1 MATPPVFFGKP
12 PETASGVV
20 SPRQRNRIRTNP
32 WLPGGSTSNVASPV
46 PARQEVRITP
56 LAYRKIRNSPYVVFR
71 FFLFGFYTWS
81 LCYCSIQYRYLSPVL
96 HRRSLSSSSCSSI
109 SAGANHSFEHRFPR
123 SLSDE
128 DDCTLNE
135 MMGKYDESYVYE
147 KETDILS
154 DSDPTDCESDIDT
167 GQDGGDEEDNGDEEL
182 DFIDN
187 GTYCRARSLEFLY
200 IVFVIN

>member
-71 FFLFGFYTWS
+71 FFFIWLLYVVVV
-81 LCYCSIQYRYLSPVL
+81 LLQYSV
-96 HRRSLSSSSCSSI
+96 
-109 SAGANHSFEHRFPR
+109 
-123 SLSDE
+123 
-128 DDCTLNE
+128 
-135 MMGKYDESYVYE
+135 
-147 KETDILS
+147 
-154 DSDPTDCESDIDT
+154 
-167 GQDGGDEEDNGDEEL
+167 
-182 DFIDN
+182 
-187 GTYCRARSLEFLY
+187 
-200 IVFVIN
+200 

>member
-71 FFLFGFYTWS
+71 FF
-81 LCYCSIQYRYLSPVL
+81 YLAFIRGRCVIAVFS
-96 HRRSLSSSSCSSI
+96 
-109 SAGANHSFEHRFPR
+109 
-123 SLSDE
+123 
-128 DDCTLNE
+128 
-135 MMGKYDESYVYE
+135 
-147 KETDILS
+147 
-154 DSDPTDCESDIDT
+154 IDT
-167 GQDGGDEEDNGDEEL
+167 
-182 DFIDN
+182 
-187 GTYCRARSLEFLY
+187 
-200 IVFVIN
+200 